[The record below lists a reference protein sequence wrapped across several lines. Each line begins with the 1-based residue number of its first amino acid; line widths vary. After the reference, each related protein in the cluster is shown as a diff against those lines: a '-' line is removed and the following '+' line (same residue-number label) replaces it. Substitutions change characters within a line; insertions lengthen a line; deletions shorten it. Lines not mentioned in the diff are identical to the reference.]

1 MKKITLR
8 IGGMSCSACSNGL
21 EKHLKKQNG
30 IIDASV
36 NLVMQNAYIEYDDNI
51 SMDDLTKFINRAGFE
66 NLGIYKFKSENENN
80 KKTLLLIIYGI
91 LSIIYLYISMG
102 HMIKL
107 PVPNIINMETN
118 PKGFGIC
125 LFILTIPYLILGF
138 NIFKTGI
145 KNIFY
150 LNPNMDTLVTMGVF
164 TSFIFSLVN
173 LIKLLLGINETA
185 SNLYFE
191 SAAIVVYFVTLGRF
205 IDSNAKSKTLDAI
218 KDLVQITPSDVT
230 LLKDG
235 NQIIVTIDE
244 VTKGDILICKTGQK
258 VGVDGIVTNGSSY
271 VDQAFIT
278 GESKP
283 VKKSIGDKVIA
294 GSIITSGY
302 IEYRA
307 EKIGKDSTI
316 SEIVR
321 LVVDATS
328 SKAKIA
334 RIADKICKYFV
345 PSIILIATLS
355 FVFHLIF
362 SNTFDTAINSF
373 ISCLVVACPCALGL
387 ATPLAIVISEGNLAK
402 LGILV
407 KKSETLENA
416 GKIDTVVFDK
426 TGTLTYGN
434 LKISKVLN
442 YNSDSLLM
450 TKVSSIES
458 MSNHPISRA
467 FNEFK
472 KENKLE
478 TFEVSN
484 FEELAGFG
492 LKGDINNKTYYLGN
506 NKLLSLLNISNKHQ
520 NDENLLKKD
529 GNSIIYVIED
539 NEVIGLIGVKD
550 IIRTNSKETI
560 KRLQSFNIDVIML
573 TGDNFEVAEIVG
585 KALGINHI
593 ISNVLPVD
601 KVNVIKDLMKQNK
614 KVMMVGDGINDAP
627 ALASSTIG
635 VSINSGTDIAGNAS
649 DVILMNDDLSKITD
663 LITISKS
670 TMKNIL
676 ENLFWAFFYNVLT
689 IPIAVGLLKPLGIS
703 MSPMIAG
710 LGMTLSSLFV
720 VFNALRLKRIQKEKK
735 NV

>member
-30 IIDASV
+30 IINASV
-36 NLVMQNAYIEYDDNI
+36 NLIMQNAYIEYDDNI

-173 LIKLLLGINETA
+173 LIKLLFGINETA

-235 NQIIVTIDE
+235 NQITVTIDE

-283 VKKSIGDKVIA
+283 VKKSIGDKVVA

-506 NKLLSLLNISNKHQ
+506 NKLFSLLNISNKHQ
-520 NDENLLKKD
+520 HDENLLKKD

-550 IIRTNSKETI
+550 IIRTNSKDTI

-585 KALGINHI
+585 IALGINHI

-663 LITISKS
+663 LISISKR
-670 TMKNIL
+670 TVKNIL
-676 ENLFWAFFYNVLT
+676 ENLFWAFFYNVLM

-720 VFNALRLKRIQKEKK
+720 VFNALRLKRIKKEKK

>member
-173 LIKLLLGINETA
+173 LIKILLGINETA

-235 NQIIVTIDE
+235 NQITVTIDE
-244 VTKGDILICKTGQK
+244 VTKGDILVGKTGQK

-302 IEYRA
+302 IEYCA

-345 PSIILIATLS
+345 PSIILIAALS

-442 YNSDSLLM
+442 YNSDNLLM

-506 NKLLSLLNISNKHQ
+506 NKLFSLLNISNKHQ
-520 NDENLLKKD
+520 SDEENLKKD

-560 KRLQSFNIDVIML
+560 KKLQSFNIDVIML

-663 LITISKS
+663 LITISKR

-676 ENLFWAFFYNVLT
+676 ENLFWAFFYNVLM

-720 VFNALRLKRIQKEKK
+720 VFNALRLKRIKKEKK

>member
-66 NLGIYKFKSENENN
+66 NLGIYKFKSENENS
-80 KKTLLLIIYGI
+80 KKTLLFIIYGI

-235 NQIIVTIDE
+235 NQITVTIDE
-244 VTKGDILICKTGQK
+244 VTKGDKLIGKTGQK
-258 VGVDGIVTNGSSY
+258 VGVDGIVTNGSCY

-362 SNTFDTAINSF
+362 GNTFDTAINSF

-506 NKLLSLLNISNKHQ
+506 NKLFSLLNIANKHQ

-585 KALGINHI
+585 IALGINHI

-601 KVNVIKDLMKQNK
+601 KVNVIKDLMKENK

-649 DVILMNDDLSKITD
+649 EVILINDDLSKITD
-663 LITISKS
+663 LITISKR
-670 TMKNIL
+670 TIKNIL
-676 ENLFWAFFYNVLT
+676 ENLFWAFFYNVLM

-720 VFNALRLKRIQKEKK
+720 VFNALRLKRIKKEKK

>member
-66 NLGIYKFKSENENN
+66 NLGIYKFKSENENG

-150 LNPNMDTLVTMGVF
+150 LNPNMDSLVTMGVF

-235 NQIIVTIDE
+235 TQITVTIDE
-244 VTKGDILICKTGQK
+244 VTKGDILIGKTGQK

-302 IEYRA
+302 IEYCA

-472 KENKLE
+472 KENTLE

-506 NKLLSLLNISNKHQ
+506 NKLFSLLNISNKHQ
-520 NDENLLKKD
+520 SDEENLKKD

-573 TGDNFEVAEIVG
+573 TGDNCEVAEIVG

-663 LITISKS
+663 LITISKR

-676 ENLFWAFFYNVLT
+676 ENLFWAFFYNVLM

-720 VFNALRLKRIQKEKK
+720 VFNALRLKRIKKEKK

>member
-1 MKKITLR
+1 MKSVTLK

-36 NLVMQNAYIEYDDNI
+36 NLIMQNAYIEYDDNI

-80 KKTLLLIIYGI
+80 KKTLLFIIYGI

-235 NQIIVTIDE
+235 NQITVTIDE
-244 VTKGDILICKTGQK
+244 VTKGDILIGKTGQK

-321 LVVDATS
+321 LVIDATS

-362 SNTFDTAINSF
+362 GNTFDTAINSF

-506 NKLLSLLNISNKHQ
+506 NKLFSLLNIANKHQ

-585 KALGINHI
+585 IALGINHI

-663 LITISKS
+663 LITISKR
-670 TMKNIL
+670 TVKNIL
-676 ENLFWAFFYNVLT
+676 ENLFWAFFYNVLM

-720 VFNALRLKRIQKEKK
+720 VFNALRLKRIKKEKK

>member
-30 IIDASV
+30 IINASV

-235 NQIIVTIDE
+235 NQITVTIDE
-244 VTKGDILICKTGQK
+244 VTKGDILIGKTGQK

-334 RIADKICKYFV
+334 RIADIICKYFV

-362 SNTFDTAINSF
+362 GNTFDTAINSF

-506 NKLLSLLNISNKHQ
+506 NKLFSLLNIANKHQ

-550 IIRTNSKETI
+550 IIRTNSKDTI
-560 KRLQSFNIDVIML
+560 KRLQSFSIDVIML
-573 TGDNFEVAEIVG
+573 TGDNSEVAEIVG
-585 KALGINHI
+585 IALGINHI

-663 LITISKS
+663 LITISKR
-670 TMKNIL
+670 TVKNIL
-676 ENLFWAFFYNVLT
+676 ENLFWAFFYNVLM

-720 VFNALRLKRIQKEKK
+720 VFNALRLKRIKKEKK